1 MQTIVK
7 ILNFQS
13 LAGLTGE
20 EKDESEMTDAEKK
33 EVQKKRYTVHSYCVM
48 DHMCKYSPRQAAR
61 KMSDKG
67 RREKHKQMEED
78 REKVRQQLREKVVPM
93 KVKDWME
100 FETFF

>member
-7 ILNFQS
+7 ILYLQS

-33 EVQKKRYTVHSYCVM
+33 ELQKKRYTVHSYCVLY
-48 DHMCKYSPRQAAR
+48 HMCKYSPRQAAR

-78 REKVRQQLREKVVPM
+78 REKVRQQLREKVVPI
-93 KVKDWME
+93 KVKDWIK